1 MEIII
6 EKMGTAENTE
16 QKVNSSVYKQ
26 QENSL
31 EGVAERKEMK
41 MQHDA
46 KKQQV
51 SYDAVSLHG
60 DTLSISKVGK
70 TASSQKES
78 GLVNEDTADGIV
90 IRKKADAKKQ
100 ESESSTINLSVY
112 TESELKQ
119 MYLDGDITRAK
130 YDEEVNS
137 REMQG

>member
-26 QENSL
+26 QKNSL

-46 KKQQV
+46 KKQPV

-70 TASSQKES
+70 TAGSQKES

-100 ESESSTINLSVY
+100 ESESSTINLFVY

-119 MYLDGDITRAK
+119 MYLDGDITRAE